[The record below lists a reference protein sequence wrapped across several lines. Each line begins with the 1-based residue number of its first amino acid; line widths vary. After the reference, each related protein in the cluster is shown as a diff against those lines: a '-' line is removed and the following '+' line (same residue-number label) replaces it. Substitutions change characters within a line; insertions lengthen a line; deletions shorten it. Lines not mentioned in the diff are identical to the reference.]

1 MIKTV
6 FRYFHQFRRRELSVA
21 GWGFT
26 RRWRLAGLVIASALV
41 LAAYPTLTQGAKLK
55 LPMSVPGWTGGGYV
69 ADRSN
74 TFERCSA
81 TKSGGGASLSYAVDR
96 DDRWTVSLSNPNWN
110 FSKGARQ
117 SASLKV
123 ADTVPLRATA
133 LAVDKDTLEIQVE
146 DPMLLFSRM
155 RVANQLRATIGGLSI
170 DISLE
175 GSEEVLS
182 ALTQCAL
189 RLSRRLQNGKSRYAL
204 FESANPRTAEREEAK
219 KIVSGILSYS
229 RAPDSSI
236 SPPADLAKFPADAT
250 WKAGLA
256 SAGLFILEA
265 AVPISNVTDEI
276 VARALRACG
285 GGYFYLTRQDV
296 FNGLS
301 FQRVLSSCQTTDG
314 TTLSYHLIVHR
325 PKSGYY
331 VFTVAA
337 SGSSFIKGPFKA
349 ADEYEA
355 GLRSVLPLVIQNP

>member
-1 MIKTV
+1 MMNTV
-6 FRYFHQFRRRELSVA
+6 FKYFRRLQRFELSVA
-21 GWGFT
+21 RRGFA
-26 RRWRLAGLVIASALV
+26 RRWRFSGLAAASALI
-41 LAAYPTLTQGAKLK
+41 LAVHPTLTQGAKLR
-55 LPMSVPGWTGGGYV
+55 LPISVPGWTGGGYL
-69 ADRSN
+69 ADHSN
-74 TFERCSA
+74 SFERCSA
-81 TKSGGGASLSYAVDR
+81 TRSGGSASLSFSVDR
-96 DDRWTVSLSNPNWN
+96 DDRWTVSLSNPGWS

-117 SASLKV
+117 SAFLKV
-123 ADTVPLRATA
+123 ADTAPLRATA
-133 LAVDKDTLEIQVE
+133 FAADKDTLEIQVE

-155 RVANQLRATIGGLSI
+155 RVANQLRAIIGGLSI
-170 DISLE
+170 DVSLE
-175 GSEEVLS
+175 GGEEVLS

-204 FESANPRTAEREEAK
+204 FESGNSRTAEQEEAK
-219 KIVSGILSYS
+219 KVVSDILSYS
-229 RAPDSSI
+229 RAPKSSI
-236 SPPADLAKFPADAT
+236 SPPAELAKLPVDVT

-256 SAGLFILEA
+256 TAGLFVMGA
-265 AVPISNVTDEI
+265 AVPVSNVTDEI

-285 GGYFYLTRQDV
+285 GGYFYLTRPDV

-314 TTLSYHLIVHR
+314 TTLSYHLIVRR

-337 SGSSFIKGPFKA
+337 SGSSFIKAPFKA